1 MRFKSTIEVRQNLKL
16 TMRERGKIVA
26 RREGHNIFV
35 DLGREWLAELIS
47 YASYSPDAPFRDDR
61 VKYMGVGIGGTKQK
75 AKAVADAPPIT
86 PPYSGTNLQEDTDFT
101 LTTIERPIRIAGSVS
116 AYPGIAG
123 DTWIG
128 IIATA
133 DPDTVPTQVTFT
145 RIFTQLE
152 VNYGSFISVPLS
164 EIGLFTSAA
173 DPENYKN
180 TFVAYDTFDT
190 LFKTNA
196 LDLEVQWTL
205 KF

>member
-1 MRFKSTIEVRQNLKL
+1 
-16 TMRERGKIVA
+16 MRERGKIVA

-101 LTTIERPIRIAGSVS
+101 LTTIERPIRIAGSES